1 MTFVSDPLSECSM
14 TTDSDILAYGQS
26 VLETEIKGLRLTAE
40 SLDETFSKAV
50 RLILGTQGHVIVIG
64 MGKSGHI
71 SRKIAASFASTG
83 TPAFF
88 LHPAEAAHGDL
99 GMITPDSTL
108 LALSFSGESA
118 EVNGV
123 VDYVLDLKNP
133 VISITGSAEST
144 LSSKSDVALVLPM
157 IPEACPNNLA
167 PTTSTT
173 ASLALGDALCVAAM
187 RARGFSAEDFG
198 KRHPAGKLGF
208 GLKRVSQYLSETPSD
223 VPQVDKK
230 ATMSAVILEI
240 TSGGKGCVAVMN
252 SGVLCGIITDGDLRR
267 AMSSDIMTK
276 SAQDIMSAS
285 PFTLT
290 PDMRIKDV
298 LTAFTERKIGNAFVV
313 DKDEVLGLIDLKSL
327 VSTGY
332 V

>member
-1 MTFVSDPLSECSM
+1 MTFLSERLSEALM
-14 TTDSDILAYGQS
+14 ISDTDILASGRS
-26 VLETEIKGLRLTAE
+26 VLETEVKGLRLTLE
-40 SLDETFSKAV
+40 SLDDAFATAV
-50 RLILGTQGHVIVIG
+50 KLVLNSQGHVIVIG

-71 SRKIAASFASTG
+71 GRKIAASFASTG

-99 GMITPDSTL
+99 GMITPGATI
-108 LALSFSGESA
+108 LALSFSGEST

-123 VDYVLDLKNP
+123 VDYAIDLKSP
-133 VISITGSAEST
+133 VISITGSAVST
-144 LSSKSDVALVLPM
+144 LSSKADISLTLPM

-173 ASLALGDALCVAAM
+173 ATLALGDALCVAVM
-187 RARGFSAEDFG
+187 TARGFSAEDFG

-208 GLKRVSQYLSETPSD
+208 GLKRVSQYLNETPSS
-223 VPQVDKK
+223 VPHVETD
-230 ATMSAVILEI
+230 AAMSSVILEI

-276 SAQDIMSAS
+276 TAQDIMSTS

-313 DKDEVLGLIDLKSL
+313 EKDEVLGLIDLKTL